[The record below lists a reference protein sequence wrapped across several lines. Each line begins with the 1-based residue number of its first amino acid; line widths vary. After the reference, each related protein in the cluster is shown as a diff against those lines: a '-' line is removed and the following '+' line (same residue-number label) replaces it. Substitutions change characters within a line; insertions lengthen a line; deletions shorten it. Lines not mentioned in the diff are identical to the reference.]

1 MKKTITGVSTLMIL
15 SVLGC
20 TTFVTKEFVPCQD
33 YSVVDYVACC
43 PDNDSLVVGD
53 WDVGLGLGS
62 VFNSRN
68 KKHINSNIFGPLIA
82 PRHLH
87 NRELDSAL
95 SVQFVVDSI
104 LFCFF
109 PEMDTVAV
117 SYNDASTAKGRTYG
131 PTFRRDLDFDTLYI
145 PPDVDSINVR
155 YNVRMITEDSVTI
168 AESDFDYNMYRF
180 EDRHKLSSIMLFLL
194 ND

>member
-1 MKKTITGVSTLMIL
+1 MNKTITGMSMWVIL
-15 SVLGC
+15 SVVGC

-33 YSVVDYVACC
+33 YSVVDYGAYC
-43 PDNDSLVVGD
+43 PENDSLTLDGWRVDLSLISIV
-53 WDVGLGLGS
+53 
-62 VFNSRN
+62 NSRD
-68 KKHINSNIFGPLIA
+68 KSLINSNVYGPSIA
-82 PRHLH
+82 PRHS
-87 NRELDSAL
+87 RDGTLDSMSA
-95 SVQFVVDSI
+95 VQFVVDRI